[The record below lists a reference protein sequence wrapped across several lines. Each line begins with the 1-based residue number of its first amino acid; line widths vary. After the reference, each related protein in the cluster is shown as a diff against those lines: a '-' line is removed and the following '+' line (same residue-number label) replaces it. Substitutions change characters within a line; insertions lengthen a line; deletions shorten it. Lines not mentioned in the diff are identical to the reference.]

1 MWDNEKATA
10 PNPSVGADGEQ
21 PHALVRK
28 DSIAGKGRGYN
39 PFVPRGT
46 AHSKGVSGALT
57 SIGVVTP
64 HSQSLRPW
72 QGLCPLYPGSVG
84 GAADA

>member
-1 MWDNEKATA
+1 MWDEKETTA

-21 PHALVRK
+21 SHALARK
-28 DSIAGKGRGYN
+28 DSIAGKSRGYN
-39 PFVPRGT
+39 PLVPRGT

-64 HSQSLRPW
+64 HCQSLRPW
-72 QGLCPLYPGSVG
+72 QGLRPLYPRNVG